1 MFEVKVTVDLLGIPE
16 AINNLA
22 DALRGCGKFTPGA
35 TTTSAG
41 AITTPAIVN
50 NGSGAALAEVHGGLV
65 INQNTKEKKPEEKPA
80 LAPVEPVEEQPPLAE
95 VPTTEPEP
103 SFIGDVPP
111 DEPEPAPVKKYT
123 FKQISNAGAKLCAEV
138 GKMEQLVTLLNTKY
152 GVPAITMIPEEK
164 YGELAA
170 DLIALGAVMEE
181 G

>member
-1 MFEVKVTVDLLGIPE
+1 MFEVKVTVDLPGIPE

-22 DALRGCGKFTPGA
+22 DALRGYGKFTPGA
-35 TTTSAG
+35 T
-41 AITTPAIVN
+41 TTPAIVN

-65 INQNTKEKKPEEKPA
+65 INQNTKEKKPEEKPV
-80 LAPVEPVEEQPPLAE
+80 LTPVEPVEEQPPLAE

>member
-1 MFEVKVTVDLLGIPE
+1 MFEVKVTVDLPGIPE

-35 TTTSAG
+35 TTTPAG
-41 AITTPAIVN
+41 VITTPAIVN
-50 NGSGAALAEVHGGLV
+50 TEDV
-65 INQNTKEKKPEEKPA
+65 NTEEKPV
-80 LAPVEPVEEQPPLAE
+80 LTPVEPVEEQPPLAE
-95 VPTTEPEP
+95 VPTT
-103 SFIGDVPP
+103 
-111 DEPEPAPVKKYT
+111 EPEPAPVKKYT

>member
-1 MFEVKVTVDLLGIPE
+1 MFEVKVTVDLPGISE

-22 DALRGCGKFTPGA
+22 DALRGCGKFTPGV
-35 TTTSAG
+35 TTTPAG
-41 AITTPAIVN
+41 VITTPAIVN
-50 NGSGAALAEVHGGLV
+50 
-65 INQNTKEKKPEEKPA
+65 TEEKPV
-80 LAPVEPVEEQPPLAE
+80 LTPVEPVEEQPPLAE

>member
-1 MFEVKVTVDLLGIPE
+1 MFEVKVTVDLPGIPE

-35 TTTSAG
+35 TTT
-41 AITTPAIVN
+41 PAIVN
-50 NGSGAALAEVHGGLV
+50 
-65 INQNTKEKKPEEKPA
+65 TEEKPV
-80 LAPVEPVEEQPPLAE
+80 LTPVEPVEEQPPLAE

-103 SFIGDVPP
+103 SFIGEVPP

>member
-1 MFEVKVTVDLLGIPE
+1 MFEVKVTVDLPGIPE

-35 TTTSAG
+35 TTTPAG
-41 AITTPAIVN
+41 VITTPAIVN
-50 NGSGAALAEVHGGLV
+50 
-65 INQNTKEKKPEEKPA
+65 TEEKPV
-80 LAPVEPVEEQPPLAE
+80 LTPVEPVEEQPPLAE

-138 GKMEQLVTLLNTKY
+138 GKMEQLVSLLNTKY